1 MLHSKEKAVGPFMI
15 LEITILDLFTLLFVG
30 AGILAALII
39 AILLI
44 VEKSNTD
51 KANRVLAALLILSS
65 LTLIDLIIDFTNLNA
80 LNRNLFFLPLR
91 YTLAI
96 GPLLYYYVRF
106 SLFPSHRFKLIDT
119 LHLVLPLAQALF
131 YLWLGFRTYAFKTKI
146 WLNVIRPYGE
156 WEDIAFTLGLP
167 SYVLLSFL
175 LIQSYK
181 RLNPKAKHQ
190 LRWMNRLLFIIALV
204 IAVNIIYEAF
214 DYSFTLGFAPNW
226 CCPSWFFAPQMFFFG
241 LLLFWMAF
249 NGYIH
254 IRFMRLS
261 DANPKKKPQR
271 KETYNLQEKQITE
284 LGEKLEYLMVQKQ
297 PFLNPDLS
305 LASLAG
311 DLDISTKAL
320 SLVINETQAK
330 SYNDY
335 VNHYRIEYLKQQFLN
350 PESQSISLLE
360 LAFDAGFNSKA
371 TFNRVFKQITGLT
384 PSEYRKQG
392 L

>member
-1 MLHSKEKAVGPFMI
+1 MLPSKEKAVRPFMM

-30 AGILAALII
+30 AGVLAALII
-39 AILLI
+39 AILLV
-44 VEKSNTD
+44 VEKSNSNQ
-51 KANRVLAALLILSS
+51 ANRVLAVLLILSS
-65 LTLIDLIIDFTNLNA
+65 LTLINLIIDFTGLNYI
-80 LNRNLFFLPLR
+80 NRNLFFLPLR

-96 GPLLYYYVRF
+96 GPLLYFYVRF
-106 SLFPSHRFKLIDT
+106 SLFPSHRFKLIDAF
-119 LHLVLPLAQALF
+119 HLVLPLAQACF
-131 YLWLGFRTYAFKTKI
+131 YLWLGFRGYAFKTKI
-146 WLNVIRPYGE
+146 WLNIIRPYGE

-167 SYVLLSFL
+167 FYLVLSFL
-175 LIQSYK
+175 LIRNYK
-181 RLNPKAKHQ
+181 QLNPNAKHQ
-190 LRWMNRLLFIIALV
+190 LRWMNRLLLIIIFV
-204 IAVNIIYEAF
+204 ITVNLIYEAI

-226 CCPSWFFAPQMFFFG
+226 CCPSWYFAPQMFFFG

-261 DANPKKKPQR
+261 NAKPESKSKR
-271 KETYNLQEKQITE
+271 KETYNLQETQITE
-284 LGEKLEYLMVQKQ
+284 LGEKLEYLMLEEQ

-311 DLDISTKAL
+311 ELAISTKAL

-350 PESQSISLLE
+350 PESKSISLLE

-371 TFNRVFKQITGLT
+371 TFNRVFKQMTGLT